1 MPPGPHNALCVRGT
15 RTSLGRAGRTAY
27 RGYHPR
33 LTPQR
38 PPHTPR
44 HTVRNIPGYHPIG
57 PLVITPGTARPSC
70 AYSSSTVP
78 SQADT
83 CAPGPTHYCAYGLR
97 VPASHAVYAQCTY
110 RRRRAACP
118 QGPTHCTYTVRTY
131 WARVPDSG
139 ALRAYRGAPGVFF
152 GWVIY
157 LSLLLNEGD
166 AEADGEAA

>member
-1 MPPGPHNALCVRGT
+1 MPPGLHNALCVRGT
-15 RTSLGRAGRTAY
+15 RTSLGRAGGTAY

-44 HTVRNIPGYHPIG
+44 HTVISIP
-57 PLVITPGTARPSC
+57 VITPSVRCLSSQVLPARAARALPQLSPLKL
-70 AYSSSTVP
+70 TR
-78 SQADT
+78 
-83 CAPGPTHYCAYGLR
+83 APRGLR
-97 VPASHAVYAQCTY
+97 TSVRTGYACPPPAQCT
-110 RRRRAACP
+110 RSVRTGGAGRPARRAP
-118 QGPTHCTYTVRTY
+118 RTYTVRTY

>member
-1 MPPGPHNALCVRGT
+1 MPPGRHVLCVRST
-15 RTSLGRAGRTAY
+15 RSSLGRAGRTAY

-44 HTVRNIPGYHPIG
+44 HTVRNI
-57 PLVITPGTARPSC
+57 LVITPSVRWLSPQVLPARAARALPQLSPLKLTRAPRGPRTTVRTGC
-70 AYSSSTVP
+70 AFP
-78 SQADT
+78 
-83 CAPGPTHYCAYGLR
+83 PP
-97 VPASHAVYAQCTY
+97 AQCT
-110 RRRRAACP
+110 RSVRTGGAGRPARRASR
-118 QGPTHCTYTVRTY
+118 TVRILY
-131 WARVPDSG
+131 VRRVRVPDSG